1 MLRPE
6 INYSLCQSCNP
17 CEARLACKT
26 RAIIQIDPGD
36 PPYIELGRCTGCAD
50 CVAACNFNAIR
61 MCNSSTPGGGASGCA
76 PHR

>member
-26 RAIIQIDPGD
+26 RAVMQIDPD
-36 PPYIELGRCTGCAD
+36 DSPYIELGRCNSC
-50 CVAACNFNAIR
+50 AACVTACNYGAIL
-61 MCNSSTPGGGASGCA
+61 MCNSSIPGIGALGC
-76 PHR
+76 PPYR